1 MTIERDRLAD
11 SATEER
17 DPEPAQDA
25 EVRQFGDFRWPP
37 RISGQHR
44 APRNKLHARLLDIL
58 AGRPG
63 KNGEPRIARWIVL
76 VWLVAIIILVANDSG
91 RIFFDTKLG
100 VDIDPVGFYARLW
113 HLWNPSEWFGTLQDQ
128 YIGYA
133 VPMGPFYLIG
143 HLLHFPVWFTERLW
157 LATLITVGFA
167 GIVKLAQALG
177 IGTERSRVVAGVAYA
192 LWPTF
197 TILIGSTSAGLL
209 PGLLAPWAVLP
220 LVSAARGSAL
230 ARAAARSGVAV
241 LCMGGVNATSTLDAL
256 ILPALYILITVRGRA
271 LIKLGLYWSGA
282 VFLATSWWVV
292 PLLLQG
298 KYSFNFL
305 PYVEQAA
312 TTTATMSAATFLRG
326 SGNWTAYLNLGQ
338 PWLSSGWVVVTAPM
352 VIITATVT
360 AATGLLGIARRDL
373 PNGAWLRSCL
383 AVSAVVA
390 LVGYPGTLGGPFH
403 STIDQLFNAALSPF
417 RSVYKVEPAAA
428 AVLAL
433 GIAHA
438 LVLRSKR
445 RLIISDPAPRAIW
458 HVVASAMIGLVLIG
472 LGYPYLSEQVLNPG
486 SFNSVPQYWSQVAT
500 YLQQHSPQAPALVAP
515 ASAHGTFLWGTTVD
529 EPLEALA
536 NAPWVTQG
544 LVPYGGAGSQLLL
557 SSVESAI
564 ASGEEVPGL
573 AETLARSGVRYVVVR
588 NDLNPGAVDYV
599 SPQPVHQALLSSGFR
614 RVAAFGPN
622 VTGSETNPGATSI
635 QYALP
640 SYPAVEIFEA
650 RSAAGTRVPPAAAAL
665 PLRRTVLVNGGPDAL
680 LQLTGQGVLGTA
692 PAVIAG
698 NKLVAKPELW
708 AVTDSLPRSDHT
720 FGLTS
725 LVGSYTYTRTE
736 TNAVDDPLGGAG
748 RPPREMLPVPA
759 AGHQTIAV
767 LSGAAAVTAS
777 STGTWVSESP
787 QIDPVNAFDGNPST
801 YWVEASPRTPVG
813 QWIQITFDHQIEL
826 RSSIGID
833 LLVNGSLRPVADR
846 LTVTTDAG
854 TVTSSLRRT
863 GKAQPLAVKPGL
875 TKTLRITIAAARGQV
890 PGGPGAGF
898 TDIAIPGVT
907 VTRYSVPAQDPV
919 GKRAPVVAFSFHRQ
933 LPSPGSLADVAAYP
947 PMARMFTIPGTDTF
961 KIAASA
967 IAIPGRKLNA
977 LLAGL
982 TPARPDSLEV
992 TATSTWGSLP
1002 SLAPYHLF
1010 KATHQS
1016 AWIAGAGKPVLRL
1029 RWQGKRTIHRMVIQ
1043 AVQGFAAAPESIKI
1057 DSPNGTRYAS
1067 VGLDG
1072 ITAIVPPLKTD
1083 QMSISFPVVSY
1094 TTSAQP
1100 VFGQPVQLPV
1110 GLARLYIPALNGL
1123 VAREPAAQTKFT
1135 LPCGRGPWLTIDGHR
1150 YPTHVSGTVGD
1161 LTEFHPVQVALCAG
1175 DSMLTLPPGQHQVLA
1190 ARDGPFSV
1198 TDLSLTSGYPS
1209 ATVTGPA
1216 GSAPMK
1222 TVAAGPA
1229 NSGGGRRVTILGWQ
1243 PESRQVRIG
1252 PGAASYLE
1260 LHQNAN
1266 AGWVATLNGKTL
1278 RPAELDGWQQAFVVP
1293 AGAGGVITLTF
1304 APVKFYHAWI
1314 ILSAA
1319 GVIALLALATVRRR
1333 RRRVHDQMARALTR
1347 SAPAASVPVLGGWL
1361 QRTLF
1366 SSGWPAWAFARD
1378 PDSRSGPAAHPAPGV
1393 GPRPEFAPKSAEAV
1407 AADEASGK
1415 RFRPSRPPL
1424 SAWVGLGLV
1433 CVAIALI
1440 GGPVALV
1447 VPVLAVAAF
1456 MWPDWYAAIAF
1467 VALVATGLITAL
1479 TAQRTAVGS
1488 GPFGGPAQALAL
1500 IALAAALMPSWPG
1513 AHRRTS
1519 VQLAGQAQ
1527 AVQPGSEPG
1536 SGSRVPAAPG
1546 QQPAAGPGYEPG
1558 QPAPRPAPGQ
1568 SGPGRSP
1575 GAGPDQSGSGAPSG
1589 VRPGQ
1594 SGPGGPPPGQSG
1606 PGGPP
1611 PGRVPGG
1618 PRGGGP
1624 GGPAPGQSW
1633 PGRRPGGPGPDRS
1646 VPGQPYRGPG
1656 PGPGGGRP
1664 GGPAP
1669 GQHRSGGPGDG
1680 RSVPGQPRPGV
1691 MRGGPGPGRSGPGQS
1706 VPSQSVPGQS
1716 VPSQSV
1722 PGPWRGPAP
1731 GGPAPG
1737 QSWPGRP
1744 AGGAGADRPMP
1755 GQPWQGSGPG
1765 GAPPNGPGPGDPRPG
1780 YRGPG
1785 GRGPGRPPWP
1795 DWTGPEPRRPGAGP
1809 EFDQPG
1815 QHQPGAHQPGQH
1827 QPGADQPGPPRA
1839 PRPWEPGG
1847 NQRWP
1852 GQFDV
1857 GQGSGGAPPRPRRGS
1872 GGARWPGHGGGTD
1885 QP

>member
-1 MTIERDRLAD
+1 MTMARDRLAD
-11 SATEER
+11 SATDER
-17 DPEPAQDA
+17 DSHAGERHPADA
-25 EVRQFGDFRWPP
+25 LWPA

-44 APRNKLHARLLDIL
+44 APRNKLHARLLDIVL
-58 AGRPG
+58 GRPG
-63 KNGEPRIARWIVL
+63 KNGEPRITRWIAL
-76 VWLVAIIILVANDSG
+76 VWLVALIILLANDSG

-100 VDIDPVGFYARLW
+100 IDIDPVGFYSRLW

-133 VPMGPFYLIG
+133 VPMGPFYLVG
-143 HLLHFPVWFTERLW
+143 QLLAVPVWLTERLW
-157 LATLITVGFA
+157 LATLITVGFT
-167 GIVKLAQALG
+167 GLVKLAQALN
-177 IGTERSRVVAGVAYA
+177 IGTERSRVVAGVAFA

-220 LVSAARGSAL
+220 LVSAARGGAL

-256 ILPALYILITVRGRA
+256 ILPALYIVITVRGRR

-338 PWLSSGWVVVTAPM
+338 PWLNAGWVVVTDPM
-352 VIITATVT
+352 VIIAATVT

-373 PNGAWLRSCL
+373 PSGAWLRSVL
-383 AVSAVVA
+383 AVSALVA
-390 LVGYPGTLGGPFH
+390 LMGYAGALGGPVH
-403 STIDQLFNAALSPF
+403 STVDQLFNAALSPF

-433 GIAHA
+433 GVAHA

-445 RLIISDPAPRAIW
+445 PLIISDPAPRAIW

-472 LGYPYLSEQVLNPG
+472 LGYPYVSAKVLNPG
-486 SFNSVPQYWSQVAT
+486 SFNSVPRYWYQVAS
-500 YLQQHSPQAPALVAP
+500 YLQRHSPQAPVLVAP
-515 ASAHGTFLWGTTVD
+515 ATAHGTFLWGTTVD

-536 NAPWVTQG
+536 NTPWVTQG

-614 RVAAFGPN
+614 RVAAFGPF
-622 VTGSETNPGATSI
+622 VTGAQTDPGATSI

-650 RSAAGTRVPPAAAAL
+650 RSAVGTPVPPAAAAL

-698 NKLVAKPELW
+698 DKLVAKPELW

-725 LVGSYTYTRTE
+725 LAGSYTYTRTE
-736 TNAVDDPLGGAG
+736 TNPVDDPLGGAG
-748 RPPREMLPVPA
+748 GPPRQMLPVAA
-759 AGHQTIAV
+759 AGHQTVAV
-767 LSGAAAVTAS
+767 LSGALAVTAS
-777 STGTWVSESP
+777 STGSWVSESP
-787 QIDPVNAFDGNPST
+787 QIDPVNAFDGNLST

-813 QWIQITFDHQIEL
+813 QWIQITFDHPIRL
-826 RSSIGID
+826 PSSIGIS
-833 LLVNGSLRPVADR
+833 LLANGSLRPVANR

-854 TVTSSLRRT
+854 SITSSVRRT
-863 GKAQPLAVKPGL
+863 GKTQPLAVKQGA
-875 TKTLRITIAAARGQV
+875 TRTVRITIASSRGQV
-890 PGGPGAGF
+890 PGGPGAG
-898 TDIAIPGVT
+898 IADVEIPGVT
-907 VTRYSVPAQDPV
+907 VTRYSVPAQDPA
-919 GKRAPVVAFSFHRQ
+919 GKRAPVVSFSFHRQ
-933 LPSPGSLADVAAYP
+933 VPSPASLADVAAYP
-947 PMARMFTIPGTDTF
+947 PLARMFTIPGTDSF
-961 KIAASA
+961 KITAIA

-982 TPARPDSLEV
+982 TPTRSDSLEV
-992 TATSTWGSLP
+992 TATSTWASLP

-1029 RWQGKRTIHRMVIQ
+1029 AWRGKRTIHRMVIDP
-1043 AVQGFAAAPESIKI
+1043 VQGFAAAPESIKI
-1057 DSPNGTRYAS
+1057 DSPNGTRYAT

-1072 ITAIVPPLKTD
+1072 ITAIVPPLRTNR
-1083 QMSISFPVVSY
+1083 MNISFPVVTYS
-1094 TTSAQP
+1094 TSAQP
-1100 VFGQPVQLPV
+1100 VSGQPVQLPV
-1110 GLARLYIPALNGL
+1110 GISRIYIPALTGL
-1123 VAREPAAQTKFT
+1123 VAREPSARTKFT
-1135 LPCGRGPWLTIDGHR
+1135 LPCGRGPWLTIDGQR
-1150 YPTHVSGTVGD
+1150 YPTEVSGTVGD
-1161 LTEFHPVQVALCAG
+1161 LTAFHAVRVTLCADG
-1175 DSMLTLPPGQHQVLA
+1175 SILTLPPGQHRVIA

-1209 ATVTGPA
+1209 ETVTGPA

-1229 NSGGGRRVTILGWQ
+1229 NSGGGRRVAILGWQ
-1243 PESRQVRIG
+1243 PEFRQVRIG

-1266 AGWVATLNGKTL
+1266 AGWVATLGGKTL
-1278 RPAELDGWQQAFVVP
+1278 TPTELDGWQQAFVVP

-1319 GVIALLALATVRRR
+1319 GAIALLALATVRRR

-1347 SAPAASVPVLGGWL
+1347 STPVASIPVVGGWL
-1361 QRTLF
+1361 SRTLF

-1378 PDSRSGPAAHPAPGV
+1378 PAARSTPAQV
-1393 GPRPEFAPKSAEAV
+1393 AV
-1407 AADEASGK
+1407 AAGPGSLPDGTVAADQPGGK
-1415 RFRPSRPPL
+1415 RYRPSAPPL
-1424 SAWVGLGLV
+1424 RAWIGLGLV
-1433 CVAIALI
+1433 CVAVALI
-1440 GGPVALV
+1440 GGPVALA
-1447 VPVLAVAAF
+1447 VPVLALAAF

-1467 VALVATGLITAL
+1467 TAMLATGLITAL
-1479 TAQRTAVGS
+1479 AAQRTAIGT
-1488 GPFGGPAQALAL
+1488 GAFGGPAQALAL
-1500 IALAAALMPSWPG
+1500 IALAAALIPSWPG

-1519 VQLAGQAQ
+1519 PQVAGQSQ

-1536 SGSRVPAAPG
+1536 PGRRAQSTPG
-1546 QQPAAGPGYEPG
+1546 Q
-1558 QPAPRPAPGQ
+1558 RPAPGPGVEPG
-1568 SGPGRSP
+1568 GPRAGRPNDPLP
-1575 GAGPDQSGSGAPSG
+1575 G
-1589 VRPGQ
+1589 
-1594 SGPGGPPPGQSG
+1594 GPGGPP
-1606 PGGPP
+1606 
-1611 PGRVPGG
+1611 
-1618 PRGGGP
+1618 
-1624 GGPAPGQSW
+1624 W
-1633 PGRRPGGPGPDRS
+1633 PGRPGTGRPAGPGPDQSELRH
-1646 VPGQPYRGPG
+1646 PGSRQP
-1656 PGPGGGRP
+1656 
-1664 GGPAP
+1664 GPAP
-1669 GQHRSGGPGDG
+1669 RE
-1680 RSVPGQPRPGV
+1680 
-1691 MRGGPGPGRSGPGQS
+1691 
-1706 VPSQSVPGQS
+1706 
-1716 VPSQSV
+1716 
-1722 PGPWRGPAP
+1722 PW
-1731 GGPAPG
+1731 
-1737 QSWPGRP
+1737 
-1744 AGGAGADRPMP
+1744 AG
-1755 GQPWQGSGPG
+1755 
-1765 GAPPNGPGPGDPRPG
+1765 
-1780 YRGPG
+1780 
-1785 GRGPGRPPWP
+1785 
-1795 DWTGPEPRRPGAGP
+1795 
-1809 EFDQPG
+1809 
-1815 QHQPGAHQPGQH
+1815 
-1827 QPGADQPGPPRA
+1827 
-1839 PRPWEPGG
+1839 
-1847 NQRWP
+1847 QRWP
-1852 GQFDV
+1852 GQRWPGQYDL
-1857 GQGSGGAPPRPRRGS
+1857 GQGSGGSSGRPRRGS

>member
-1 MTIERDRLAD
+1 MTLERDRLAD
-11 SATEER
+11 SATEDG
-17 DPEPAQDA
+17 DPPNAGGWQL
-25 EVRQFGDFRWPP
+25 GDLRWPP
-37 RISGQHR
+37 ARISGQHR
-44 APRNKLHARLLDIL
+44 APRNRLHARLIDIV
-58 AGRPG
+58 AGRPR
-63 KNGEPRIARWIVL
+63 KNGEPRNTRWIVL
-76 VWLVAIIILVANDSG
+76 VWLVALIILLANDSG

-133 VPMGPFYLIG
+133 VPMGPFYLIA
-143 HLLHFPVWFTERLW
+143 HLLHLPVWFTERLW
-157 LATLITVGFA
+157 LATLITVGFT

-220 LVSAARGSAL
+220 LVSAARGSAP

-256 ILPALYILITVRGRA
+256 ILPALYILITMRGRA

-338 PWLSSGWVVVTAPM
+338 PWLSSGWVVVTSPM
-352 VIITATVT
+352 VIIAATVT

-373 PNGAWLRSCL
+373 PSGVWLRWCL
-383 AVSAVVA
+383 ALSAIVA

-403 STIDQLFNAALSPF
+403 STVDQLFNAALSPF

-445 RLIISDPAPRAIW
+445 RLIISDPAPRVIW

-472 LGYPYLSEQVLNPG
+472 LGYPYLSAQVLNPG
-486 SFNSVPQYWSQVAT
+486 SFNSVPRYWDQVAT
-500 YLQQHSPQAPALVAP
+500 YLQRHSPQAPALVAP
-515 ASAHGTFLWGTTVD
+515 GSAHGTFLWGTTVD

-536 NAPWVTQG
+536 NTPWVTQG

-614 RVAAFGPN
+614 RVAAFGPF
-622 VTGSETNPGATSI
+622 VTGAQTNPGATSI

-720 FGLTS
+720 FGSTNLT
-725 LVGSYTYTRTE
+725 GSYTYTRTE
-736 TNAVDDPLGGAG
+736 TNPIDDPLGGAG
-748 RPPREMLPVPA
+748 GPPREMLPVPA
-759 AGHQTIAV
+759 AGHQTVAV
-767 LSGAAAVTAS
+767 LSGAVAVTAS

-787 QIDPVNAFDGNPST
+787 QIDPVNAFDGDPST

-826 RSSIGID
+826 PSSIGID

-846 LTVTTDAG
+846 LTVTTDSG
-854 TVTSSLRRT
+854 SVTSSVRRT
-863 GKAQPLAVKPGL
+863 GKTQPLAVKPGR
-875 TKTLRITIAAARGQV
+875 TKTLRITIAGSRGQV

-898 TDIAIPGVT
+898 SDIAIPGVT
-907 VTRYSVPAQDPV
+907 VTRYSAPAEDPA

-967 IAIPGRKLNA
+967 IAIPGRKLDA

-982 TPARPDSLEV
+982 TPTRPDSLEV
-992 TATSTWGSLP
+992 TTTSTWGSLP

-1029 RWQGKRTIHRMVIQ
+1029 QWKGKRTIHRMVIQ

-1057 DSPNGTRYAS
+1057 DSPDGTRYAS
-1067 VGLDG
+1067 LGLDG

-1100 VFGQPVQLPV
+1100 VSGQPVELPV

-1123 VAREPAAQTKFT
+1123 VAREPSARTPFT
-1135 LPCGRGPWLTIDGHR
+1135 LPCGRGPWLTIDGQR
-1150 YPTHVSGTVGD
+1150 YPTQVSGTVGD
-1161 LTEFHPVQVALCAG
+1161 LTGFHPVQITLCSDG
-1175 DSMLTLPPGQHQVLA
+1175 SMLTLPPGQHQVLA

-1198 TDLSLTSGYPS
+1198 TDLSLTSGFPS
-1209 ATVTGPA
+1209 ATVSGPA
-1216 GSAPMK
+1216 GTAPLK

-1229 NSGGGRRVTILGWQ
+1229 NSGGGRRVSILHWQ
-1243 PESRQVRIG
+1243 PEFRQVRIG

-1266 AGWVATLNGKTL
+1266 PGWVATLNGKTL
-1278 RPAELDGWQQAFVVP
+1278 APAELDGWQQAFVVP

-1319 GVIALLALATVRRR
+1319 GAIALLALASVRRR

-1347 SAPAASVPVLGGWL
+1347 SAPAASVPVVGGWL
-1361 QRTLF
+1361 QRTFF
-1366 SSGWPAWAFARD
+1366 SSGLSGWPVWAFARD
-1378 PDSRSGPAAHPAPGV
+1378 SEWRSGSAARSVPGPGSGSV
-1393 GPRPEFAPKSAEAV
+1393 SAETASAEKV
-1407 AADEASGK
+1407 SADAASGK

-1424 SAWVGLGLV
+1424 PAWVGLGLV

-1447 VPVLAVAAF
+1447 VPVLAIAAF

-1467 VALVATGLITAL
+1467 VALVATGLITAF
-1479 TAQRTAVGS
+1479 TGQRTVIGS

-1513 AHRRTS
+1513 AHRLTS
-1519 VQLAGQAQ
+1519 AQLAAQAQAQ

-1546 QQPAAGPGYEPG
+1546 QQPAAGPGFEPS
-1558 QPAPRPAPGQ
+1558 QPTPHLT
-1568 SGPGRSP
+1568 P
-1575 GAGPDQSGSGAPSG
+1575 GANTPGAPANAGRGPSIPGGPPG

-1594 SGPGGPPPGQSG
+1594 NAPGGPP
-1606 PGGPP
+1606 
-1611 PGRVPGG
+1611 
-1618 PRGGGP
+1618 GGGP
-1624 GGPAPGQSW
+1624 GSPVPGQSW
-1633 PGRRPGGPGPDRS
+1633 PNQRPGGPGPGQSGPDQS
-1646 VPGQPYRGPG
+1646 GPGQPYRGPE
-1656 PGPGGGRP
+1656 PGGGRP
-1664 GGPAP
+1664 GGRAP
-1669 GQHRSGGPGDG
+1669 GQHRPGGPGPG
-1680 RSVPGQPRPGV
+1680 HSVPGQRPPGGMPGGPGPARSVPGQHRPGG
-1691 MRGGPGPGRSGPGQS
+1691 MPGGPGSARS
-1706 VPSQSVPGQS
+1706 VPGQSVPGQS
-1716 VPSQSV
+1716 VPGQAV
-1722 PGPWRGPAP
+1722 PGQERRGPGP
-1731 GGPAPG
+1731 GGPVPG

-1744 AGGAGADRPMP
+1744 VGGPGADRSMP
-1755 GQPWQGSGPG
+1755 GQPWHGPRPG
-1765 GAPPNGPGPGDPRPG
+1765 GAPSNGPGPGGPGPGGSRPG
-1780 YRGPG
+1780 GPGPG
-1785 GRGPGRPPWP
+1785 GRGPGGPPWP
-1795 DWTGPEPRRPGAGP
+1795 DWSGPEPGRPAGGP
-1809 EFDQPG
+1809 ELDQPG
-1815 QHQPGAHQPGQH
+1815 QHQPGARQS
-1827 QPGADQPGPPRA
+1827 GPPRA

-1847 NQRWP
+1847 DQHWP

-1857 GQGSGGAPPRPRRGS
+1857 GQGPGGSPPRPRRGS
-1872 GGARWPGHGGGTD
+1872 GGGRWSGHGGGTD

>member
-11 SATEER
+11 SAAEE
-17 DPEPAQDA
+17 PVPQEEGQWH
-25 EVRQFGDFRWPP
+25 FGDFRWPP

-44 APRNKLHARLLDIL
+44 APRNKLHARLIDIL

-63 KNGEPRIARWIVL
+63 KNGQPRNTRWIAL
-76 VWLVAIIILVANDSG
+76 VWLVALIILLANDSG

-100 VDIDPVGFYARLW
+100 VDLDPAGFYERLW
-113 HLWNPSEWFGTLQDQ
+113 HLWNSSEWFGTLQDQ

-133 VPMGPFYLIG
+133 VPMGPFYLVG
-143 HLLHFPVWFTERLW
+143 QLLHFPVWFTERLW

-177 IGTERSRVVAGVAYA
+177 IGTERSRVVAGVAFA

-220 LVSAARGSAL
+220 LVSAARGSAVG
-230 ARAAARSGVAV
+230 RAAARSGVAV

-256 ILPALYILITVRGRA
+256 ILPALYIVITVRGRR
-271 LIKLGLYWSGA
+271 LIRLGLYWSGA

-298 KYSFNFL
+298 RYSFNFL

-326 SGNWTAYLNLGQ
+326 SGDWTAYLNIGQ
-338 PWLSSGWVVVTAPM
+338 PWLSAGWVVVTDPM
-352 VIITATVT
+352 VIIAAAIT

-373 PNGAWLRSCL
+373 PSGAWLRSCL

-390 LVGYPGTLGGPFH
+390 LIGYSGSLGGPFH
-403 STIDQLFNAALSPF
+403 ATVDQLFNAALSPL

-445 RLIISDPAPRAIW
+445 RLIISDPAPRVIW
-458 HVVASAMIGLVLIG
+458 HVVASALIGLVLIG
-472 LGYPYLSEQVLNPG
+472 LGYPYVTEQVLNPG
-486 SFNSVPQYWSQVAT
+486 SFSSVPQYWDQVAT
-500 YLQQHSPQAPALVAP
+500 YLRDHSPQAPALVAP

-536 NAPWVTQG
+536 NTPWVTQG

-614 RVAAFGPN
+614 RVAAFGPSVN
-622 VTGSETNPGATSI
+622 GTQTDPGATSI

-650 RSAAGTRVPPAAAAL
+650 RSAVGQPVPPAAAAL
-665 PLRRTVLVNGGPDAL
+665 PLRRTVLINGGPDAL

-698 NKLVAKPELW
+698 DRLVARPELW

-720 FGLTS
+720 FGLTG
-725 LVGSYTYTRTE
+725 LAGSYTYTRTE
-736 TNAVDDPLGGAG
+736 TNPVDDPLGGAG
-748 RPPREMLPVPA
+748 GPPRQMLPVTA
-759 AGHQTIAV
+759 AGHQTVAV
-767 LSGAAAVTAS
+767 LSGAVAVTAS
-777 STGTWVSESP
+777 STGSWVSETP

-813 QWIQITFDHQIEL
+813 QWIQITFDHQIQMP
-826 RSSIGID
+826 SSIGIS
-833 LLVNGSLRPVADR
+833 LLVNGSLRPVANQ

-854 TVTSSLRRT
+854 RITSLLRRT
-863 GKAQPLAVKPGL
+863 SKTQPIAVKPGA
-875 TKTLRITIAAARGQV
+875 TKTLRITIAASRGQT

-898 TDIAIPGVT
+898 TDITIPGVT
-907 VTRYSVPAQDPV
+907 VTRYSAPAQDPA
-919 GKRAPVVAFSFHRQ
+919 GQQAPVVAFSFHRQ
-933 LPSPGSLADVAAYP
+933 VPSPGSLADVAGYP
-947 PMARMFTIPGTDTF
+947 PMARMFTIPSQDTF
-961 KIAASA
+961 KITASA
-967 IAIPGRKLNA
+967 IAIPGRKLND

-1029 RWQGKRTIHRMVIQ
+1029 RWQGMRTIHRMVIQ
-1043 AVQGFAAAPESIKI
+1043 AVSGFAAAPESIRI
-1057 DSPNGTRYAS
+1057 DSPHGTRYAS
-1067 VGLDG
+1067 LGLDG

-1083 QMSISFPVVSY
+1083 RMSISFPVVSY

-1100 VFGQPVQLPV
+1100 VSGQPAQLPV

-1123 VAREPAAQTKFT
+1123 VAREPSAQTKFT
-1135 LPCGRGPWLTIDGHR
+1135 LPCGRGPWLTIDGQR
-1150 YPTHVSGTVGD
+1150 YPTQVSGTVGD
-1161 LTEFHPVQVALCAG
+1161 LTAFHPAQVTLCSDG
-1175 DSMLTLPPGQHQVLA
+1175 SILTLPPGQHLVLA

-1209 ATVTGPA
+1209 ETVTGPA

-1229 NSGGGRRVTILGWQ
+1229 NSGGGRRVAILGWQ
-1243 PESRQVRIG
+1243 SEFRQVRIG

-1266 AGWVATLNGKTL
+1266 AGWVATLGGKTL
-1278 RPAELDGWQQAFVVP
+1278 TPTELDGWQQAFVVP

-1314 ILSAA
+1314 ILSASGA
-1319 GVIALLALATVRRR
+1319 IALLALATVRRR
-1333 RRRVHDQMARALTR
+1333 RRRMHDHMDRALTR
-1347 SAPAASVPVLGGWL
+1347 SAPAASVPVVGGWL
-1361 QRTLF
+1361 QRNLA
-1366 SSGWPAWAFARD
+1366 SSSWPSWAFSRD
-1378 PDSRSGPAAHPAPGV
+1378 PDPRSASAVRPGSGIQPGSGIEPGFGSV
-1393 GPRPEFAPKSAEAV
+1393 EEV
-1407 AADEASGK
+1407 AADEAGGK
-1415 RFRPSRPPL
+1415 RYRPTAPPL
-1424 SAWVGLGLV
+1424 SAWIGLGLV
-1433 CVAIALI
+1433 CVVIALI
-1440 GGPVALV
+1440 GGPVALA

-1456 MWPDWYAAIAF
+1456 CWPDWYAAIAF
-1467 VALVATGLITAL
+1467 AALAATGLITAL
-1479 TAQRTAVGS
+1479 TTQRTTLGEGA
-1488 GPFGGPAQALAL
+1488 FGGPAQALAL
-1500 IALAAALMPSWPG
+1500 VALAAALIPSWPG
-1513 AHRRTS
+1513 AHRRIG
-1519 VQLAGQAQ
+1519 VQTAAGPTQ
-1527 AVQPGSEPG
+1527 AVQPGNEPGPVRRARPAASQRPSADPGSEPG
-1536 SGSRVPAAPG
+1536 RPASGLAPG
-1546 QQPAAGPGYEPG
+1546 QNASGGPPGARPGQSVPGGPRHRGPGSVPGQSVPGGQGAGPSG
-1558 QPAPRPAPGQ
+1558 PAPGQ
-1568 SGPGRSP
+1568 SWPGRPPGGPGPDRSE
-1575 GAGPDQSGSGAPSG
+1575 
-1589 VRPGQ
+1589 PGQ
-1594 SGPGGPPPGQSG
+1594 PWRGPGPGGARPGGPPPGQPWRG
-1606 PGGPP
+1606 P
-1611 PGRVPGG
+1611 
-1618 PRGGGP
+1618 GP

-1633 PGRRPGGPGPDRS
+1633 PGRPPGGPGSD
-1646 VPGQPYRGPG
+1646 
-1656 PGPGGGRP
+1656 
-1664 GGPAP
+1664 
-1669 GQHRSGGPGDG
+1669 
-1680 RSVPGQPRPGV
+1680 
-1691 MRGGPGPGRSGPGQS
+1691 RSGPGQ
-1706 VPSQSVPGQS
+1706 
-1716 VPSQSV
+1716 
-1722 PGPWRGPAP
+1722 PWRGPGP

-1744 AGGAGADRPMP
+1744 PGGPPPDRSMP
-1755 GQPWQGSGPG
+1755 GQSWP
-1765 GAPPNGPGPGDPRPG
+1765 GPGPGPGSARP
-1780 YRGPG
+1780 GPG
-1785 GRGPGRPPWP
+1785 GPGPGGPPWP
-1795 DWTGPEPRRPGAGP
+1795 DWPQAGRPPGEPG
-1809 EFDQPG
+1809 FDQPG
-1815 QHQPGAHQPGQH
+1815 QHQPGPN
-1827 QPGADQPGPPRA
+1827 QPGPREPGPTRG

-1847 NQRWP
+1847 RQRWP
-1852 GQFDV
+1852 GQFDL
-1857 GQGSGGAPPRPRRGS
+1857 GQGSGGSSGRPRRGS
-1872 GGARWPGHGGGTD
+1872 GGGARWPGHGGGSD